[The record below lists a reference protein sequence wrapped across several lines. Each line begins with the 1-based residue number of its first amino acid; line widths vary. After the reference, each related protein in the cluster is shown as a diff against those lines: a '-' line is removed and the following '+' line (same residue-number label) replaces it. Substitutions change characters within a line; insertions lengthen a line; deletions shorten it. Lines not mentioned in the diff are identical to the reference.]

1 MKHISDILKE
11 ERIKKSLSIEDVVN
25 ATKIR
30 KSFIVAIED
39 GRLGSLPSESYALG
53 FVKNYASFLGI
64 PESRAAALFRRE
76 YDSAKMESTPK
87 FRRAISQSKDRFS
100 LKSPKTLLILGVLL
114 IIFGYIVY
122 QFSFLIIG
130 PKLEVKSPLQGSIV
144 SENIVVVSGKTEPS
158 ANVLVNGEDVY
169 VDLSGAFKKT
179 LYLKTNQEHIEIV
192 AKNRYGKET
201 KRQVEVL
208 VK

>member
-11 ERIKKSLSIEDVVN
+11 ERIKKGLSIEDVVN

-39 GRLGSLPSESYALG
+39 GKLGNLPSESYALG
-53 FVKNYASFLGI
+53 FVKNYASYLGI

-76 YDSAKMESTPK
+76 YDSAKMESVPK
-87 FRRAISQSKDRFS
+87 FRRAISQSKDKFS
-100 LKSPKTLLILGVLL
+100 LKSPKTLLILGVVL
-114 IIFGYIVY
+114 IILGYIMY
-122 QFSFLIIG
+122 QFSFLVVG
-130 PKLEVKSPLQGSIV
+130 PKLEIQSPKEGSVV

-179 LYLKTNQEHIEIV
+179 LYLESNQEQIEIV

-201 KRQVEVL
+201 KKQVEVL
-208 VK
+208 VR